1 MGVVAD
7 YCDKVSSENREKA
20 RLFAIISGLLFGSGW
35 WCIIGASADVVHG
48 AEVNG
53 EYYLP
58 GIFQVVSFLLINL
71 ISWEALDANN
81 ADQYSS
87 PNVIVI
93 NRALFIFGIII
104 QLTCLIFAV
113 FIVVSDF
120 ADEES
125 GKSPGS
131 GVMIVLSNVFIFGST
146 WLMRWGNIPI
156 EYEG

>member
-1 MGVVAD
+1 MDMIGE
-7 YCDKVSSENREKA
+7 YFEKVGENNRAKSQ
-20 RLFAIISGLLFGSGW
+20 LFAILSGLMFGTGW
-35 WCIIGASADVVHG
+35 WIIIGASANTEHG
-48 AEVNG
+48 ADLNG

-87 PNVIVI
+87 PNVVVV
-93 NRALFIFGIII
+93 NRAIFIFGIII

-120 ADEES
+120 VDENS
-125 GKSPGS
+125 GKDPATGA
-131 GVMIVLSNVFIFGST
+131 MIVLSNVFLFGST
-146 WLMRWGNIPI
+146 WFMRWGNIPVQ
-156 EYEG
+156 YE